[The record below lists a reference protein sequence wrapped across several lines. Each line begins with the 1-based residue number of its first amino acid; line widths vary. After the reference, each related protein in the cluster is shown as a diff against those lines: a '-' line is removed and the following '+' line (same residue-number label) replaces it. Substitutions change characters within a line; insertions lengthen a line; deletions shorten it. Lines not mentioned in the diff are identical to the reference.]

1 MASYVGAFDPHP
13 NAIHPLHLHHSHHPQ
28 PPHPQM
34 HPHSHAHPPTSSSHL
49 QGGPLQPQSHAS
61 GQATRSGLPSSSSI
75 MSSDPNNS
83 HLRSTWHPLPSIYL
97 PTAASSILFDP
108 AQPLLLA
115 ASALGTVSTYVCN
128 PTSGLTSRYTSYR
141 AHHGPVGEI
150 AADQNGILSVGGGSP
165 SPSSSSS
172 ARRNQYSS
180 IKMANRRGLTSWA
193 IETDTTLPL
202 TTFAYTPARS
212 SEIVTTGPGSD
223 LFVVN
228 LNRGSVV
235 RRQATPSPFVHLRRS
250 THLVASSTT
259 GSLVLLDARTS
270 ELSTTETV
278 LAHTGGISQLEVEG
292 NYIVTVGYTMRQGL
306 PLPDPYLKLHDA
318 RFLRPLSPI
327 PFPTPPALIK
337 FHPRISGSVFVASA
351 EGRVQM
357 LDLKEVGKGSVFQID
372 TPAYLSSMA
381 VSPTGQGLA
390 LTDVEGYVHL
400 WSAQNDSKFLRFEAE
415 PIELPDVVDPPERI
429 HWNEQTPLNSIG
441 MPYYSEPL
449 LSLSTANNVDL
460 RPHPFHHRKPI
471 LDPALLASVKQV
483 DFVGYA
489 AYPPSMRASQ
499 RRNQVPKMADDQRRM
514 GMDVPMFRSDKERA
528 AMKKK
533 RDGVTEEQQA
543 LKDFKGELPDG
554 EDSEEDKGKK
564 KMPNHY
570 RKVEIQ
576 YSKFGVEDF
585 DFGFYNKTPY
595 SGLETHISNSYTNSL
610 LQALHYTTPVRTLAE
625 AHTHTSCPKEN
636 CLLCEA
642 GFLFR
647 MLGDAKGMNCQAS
660 NFSRAFG
667 ASPQGRSK
675 SGNLSRGGD
684 LPADNPFDVATV
696 SALGLMD
703 HDNETSSTVAY
714 ASLIQTFSRYLL
726 EQMSA
731 ESNVGSNASLFQAK
745 TTADDNSVPSPL
757 AQLLRIEAKTV
768 SVCSQCGSQSG
779 RDTSFTTVDL
789 LYPRRVSRYRGWWC
803 LARYL
808 INSPPCQALSNELP
822 PASDFATLLR
832 NSIHRE
838 TIARMVC
845 PACRQSNHLRI
856 RRVIAE
862 NTLLPPVLVVNAG
875 VRTSDE
881 LEVWMDGSAAATT
894 GTGTGTGTGGKRR
907 FLEPRFEV
915 RGQGEVLSIESPPKE
930 VKERIEGEDGAV
942 YELRAM
948 VVHVQAEGDAPHLV
962 ALARVSSEEASP
974 GSSWHVFNDFLVRPI
989 SEDEALSFPSSW
1001 KIPAVMFYQRIDS
1014 ASLLDFSAL
1023 PLKGDPSILCED
1035 ITVSK
1040 NRDPKLIK
1048 HQPLKA
1054 NELPRPGTLISID
1067 AEFVSLQLEE
1077 AEFHSDGTKKVLRP
1091 SRMTLARVSVLRGEG
1106 EDTGIPFIDD
1116 HIQTS
1121 EPVVDYLTEFSA
1133 GDLDPFASR
1142 HTLVPLKVAYK
1153 KLRMLVDLG
1162 CVFIGHGLNKDF
1174 RIINIYI
1181 PPSQIIDTVNIYH
1194 LSHRQRKLSLR
1205 FLAWAVLKLDIQS
1218 DTHDSIEDARTAL
1231 QLYEEYYRLEAE
1243 GTWEEVLEE
1252 VYRDGKA
1259 TNFKVPLPGG
1269 SIPTISPIP
1278 ASAKISSSSKTATPA
1293 NSTPSIRSPR
1303 SSYRQPSGF

>member
-1 MASYVGAFDPHP
+1 MATYVGAFDPHP
-13 NAIHPLHLHHSHHPQ
+13 NPFQPLLQHHSNPRHALAHH
-28 PPHPQM
+28 
-34 HPHSHAHPPTSSSHL
+34 PTSSSHL
-49 QGGPLQPQSHAS
+49 PGGSHRLQPQG
-61 GQATRSGLPSSSSI
+61 GQRPGSGLAQPSSST
-75 MSSDPNNS
+75 MSSDPND
-83 HLRSTWHPLPSIYL
+83 RSSWHPLPSMYL
-97 PTAASSILFDP
+97 PTAASSSLFDP

-115 ASALGTVSTYVCN
+115 ASALGTVSTYFCN
-128 PTSGLTSRYTSYR
+128 PISGLTSRYTSYS
-141 AHHGPVGEI
+141 AHQGPVGEI
-150 AADQNGILSVGGGSP
+150 AVDQNGILSVGGGSASP
-165 SPSSSSS
+165 SSSSSS
-172 ARRNQYSS
+172 ARRNRYSS
-180 IKMANRRGLTSWA
+180 IKMANRRGLTSWT
-193 IETDTTLPL
+193 IETDTTMPL

-223 LFVVN
+223 MFVVN

-250 THLVASSTT
+250 THLVASTTT

-292 NYIVTVGYTMRQGL
+292 NYILTIGYTMRQGL

-337 FHPRISGSVFVASA
+337 FHPRVSGSVFVASA

-390 LTDVEGYVHL
+390 LTDTEGYVHL
-400 WSAQNDSKFLRFEAE
+400 WSAQNDSKFLRFETE
-415 PIELPDVVDPPERI
+415 QIELPDVVDPPERI
-429 HWNEQTPLNSIG
+429 HWNDQTPLNSIG
-441 MPYYSEPL
+441 MPYYSQPL
-449 LSLSTANNVDL
+449 LSMAAANNSDL
-460 RPHPFHHRKPI
+460 RPHPLHHRKPI

-489 AYPPSMRASQ
+489 AYPPSMRVAQ
-499 RRNQVPKMADDQRRM
+499 RRNQVPKMVDDQRRM
-514 GMDVPMFRSDKERA
+514 GMDVPMFRSDRERA

-543 LKDFKGELPDG
+543 LKDLKGDLAEE

-576 YSKFGVEDF
+576 YSRFGVEDF
-585 DFGFYNKTPY
+585 DFGSVSPRSRHGGVTPY
-595 SGLETHISNSYTNSL
+595 SGLETHITNSYTNSL
-610 LQALHYTTPVRTLAE
+610 LQALHYTTPVKTLAE

-667 ASPQGRSK
+667 ASPQGK
-675 SGNLSRGGD
+675 STWGNLPVVMRICT
-684 LPADNPFDVATV
+684 LIVLVIWPTV

-731 ESNVGSNASLFQAK
+731 ESNVGSNAPLCKAK
-745 TTADDNSVPSPL
+745 TTTDDASVPSPL

-768 SVCSQCGSQSG
+768 SVCSQCGSQSK
-779 RDTSFTTVDL
+779 RDTGFSTVDL
-789 LYPRRVSRYRGWWC
+789 LYPRR
-803 LARYL
+803 
-808 INSPPCQALSNELP
+808 ALSNEVP
-822 PASDFATLLR
+822 PASDFTTLLR

-845 PACRQSNHLRI
+845 STCRQPNHLRI
-856 RRVIAE
+856 RRVVAE
-862 NTLLPPVLVVNAG
+862 TTLLPPVLVVNAG

-881 LEVWMDGSAAATT
+881 LEVWMDGSAAAM
-894 GTGTGTGTGGKRR
+894 GAGSGLGAGGRRR
-907 FLEPRFEV
+907 FLESRFEV
-915 RGQGEVLSIESPPKE
+915 RRKGEVLSIESSPKE
-930 VKERIEGEDGAV
+930 VKERIEAENGVV

-948 VVHVQAEGDAPHLV
+948 VVQIQSEGDAPHLV
-962 ALARVSSEEASP
+962 ALARGGFQGKTGYAMKHPSHAVNLASYTVSSEERNP

-1001 KIPAVMFYQRIDS
+1001 KIPAVLFYQRVDS
-1014 ASLLDFSAL
+1014 SSLLDFSAL

-1048 HQPLKA
+1048 HQPLRTI
-1054 NELPRPGTLISID
+1054 ELPHPGTLISID
-1067 AEFVSLQLEE
+1067 AEFVSLQSEE

-1116 HIQTS
+1116 HIHTS
-1121 EPVVDYLTEFSA
+1121 ESVVDYLTEFSGIQA
-1133 GDLDPFASR
+1133 GDLDPFVSR

-1218 DTHDSIEDARTAL
+1218 DAHDSIEDARTAL

-1259 TNFKVPLPGG
+1259 T
-1269 SIPTISPIP
+1269 TC
-1278 ASAKISSSSKTATPA
+1278 SS
-1293 NSTPSIRSPR
+1293 
-1303 SSYRQPSGF
+1303 